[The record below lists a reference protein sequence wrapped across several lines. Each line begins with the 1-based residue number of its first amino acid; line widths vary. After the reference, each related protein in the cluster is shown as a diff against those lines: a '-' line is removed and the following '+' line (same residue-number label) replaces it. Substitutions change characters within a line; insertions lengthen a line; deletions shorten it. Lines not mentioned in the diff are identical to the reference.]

1 MTQSEPGTLYKL
13 IILYMLDKSEIPLS
27 NTNISDFILGM
38 DYTNYFTLQQTI
50 SDLEASKL
58 ITSENPTSK
67 DTLYRITDNGK
78 VTLEYFSDR
87 ISDAIK
93 KDVLDYYENHDI
105 SLKKD
110 TVVVAEY
117 YNTRGNQYA
126 VRCQIKT
133 NNVIIFEVDFSITG
147 QKQAEIM
154 CENFKNKSDDIFAY
168 LMDMLIQ

>member
-1 MTQSEPGTLYKL
+1 MTQSEPSTLYKL
-13 IILYMLDKSEIPLS
+13 IILYMLDKSEVPLS
-27 NTNISDFILGM
+27 YVSISDFVLGM
-38 DYTNYFTLQQTI
+38 DYTNYFTLQQTL

-58 ITSENPTSK
+58 IITENPTSK
-67 DTLYRITDNGK
+67 DTIYHITDNGK

-93 KDVLDYYENHDI
+93 NDVLNYYSNHDI

-117 YNTRGNQYA
+117 YNTRGNQYT
-126 VRCQIKT
+126 VRCQIKS

-154 CENFKNKSDDIFAY
+154 CENFKQKSDDIFAY
-168 LMDMLIQ
+168 LMDMLVQ